1 MTCEIGK
8 LNHETLLGPIAAAE
22 DALARLDERVARSE
36 VGAGFAERADFF
48 DSVSSMWVGG
58 ELVHLEDLVLHDA
71 QMDIRAPSH
80 ELVIAHRIVRARRR
94 VSRND
99 PGWAV
104 SRSGVMALAGV
115 AEEPSVK
122 SEPASR
128 AGEGVELDL
137 VDNEALSPELAEI
150 DEVLARTQWLVD
162 GNAAVEQ
169 RKREPEISVGELLI
183 RDPDWDEG
191 ERIGEWLELAK
202 KVERLPATLAAAV
215 LWDAWEH
222 LEPLQRQH
230 WLGQVLI
237 SDFLRSRG
245 KVRSH
250 LLAYAVGM
258 REIPRERRRARDRTT
273 RLIASLDAISAAAVA
288 GMKDIDRLSRTSAA
302 RRASSI
308 RRRRRSASC
317 WKACVARSIAALCRR
332 EGIAESLYYSW
343 SKEFLE
349 AGKKRLAGDTARAA
363 TSDEVKV
370 LRREARDSERGRGR
384 TGAGTGCLKKA

>member
-1 MTCEIGK
+1 MTYEIAK
-8 LNHETLLGPIAAAE
+8 LNHETLLRPIAIAE

-36 VGAGFAERADFF
+36 VGAGFAERADFL
-48 DSVSSMWVGG
+48 DSISSMWVAG

-104 SRSGVMALAGV
+104 SRSGIMALAGV
-115 AEEPSVK
+115 AEEPSIDA
-122 SEPASR
+122 EPPDR
-128 AGEGVELDL
+128 GGEGVELDL
-137 VDNEALSPELAEI
+137 VGDAALSPELAEI

-202 KVERLPATLAAAV
+202 RVERLPATLAAAL

-237 SDFLRSRG
+237 SDYLRSRG

-250 LLAYAVGM
+250 LLAYAVGL
-258 REIPRERRRARDRTT
+258 REIPRERRRARVRTT
-273 RLIASLDAISAAAVA
+273 RLVAFLDAMNAAAGM
-288 GMKDIDRLSRTSAA
+288 GMKDIDRLTLAKRQLE
-302 RRASSI
+302 RRAVD
-308 RRRRRSASC
+308 RRSTSSLPAAIELLLSRPIVS
-317 WKACVARSIAALCRR
+317 AHMIAKEAKITPRGALNLIGELGVR
-332 EGIAESLYYSW
+332 EL
-343 SKEFLE
+343 
-349 AGKKRLAGDTARAA
+349 T
-363 TSDEVKV
+363 
-370 LRREARDSERGRGR
+370 GRGR
-384 TGAGTGCLKKA
+384 YRAWGIL

>member
-1 MTCEIGK
+1 MTYEIGK
-8 LNHETLLGPIAAAE
+8 LNHETLLAPMTAAE

-48 DSVSSMWVGG
+48 DSVSSMWVAG
-58 ELVHLEDLVLHDA
+58 ELVHLEDLVLHDE
-71 QMDIRAPSH
+71 QMDVRAPSH

-104 SRSGVMALAGV
+104 SRSGIMALAGV
-115 AEEPSVK
+115 AEEPSVEAK
-122 SEPASR
+122 PVDR
-128 AGEGVELDL
+128 GGEGVELDL
-137 VDNEALSPELAEI
+137 VDHDALSPELAEI
-150 DEVLARTQWLVD
+150 DEVLARTKWLVD

-169 RKREPEISVGELLI
+169 RKREPEFSVGELLI

-191 ERIGEWLELAK
+191 ERIGEWLDLAK
-202 KVERLPATLAAAV
+202 NVERLPATLAAAF

-230 WLGQVLI
+230 WLGQVLV

-250 LLAYAVGM
+250 LIAYAVGL

-273 RLIASLDAISAAAVA
+273 RLIAYLDAMSAAAGA
-288 GMKDIDRLSRTSAA
+288 GIKDIDRLTLAKWQLERKAA
-302 RRASSI
+302 G
-308 RRRRRSASC
+308 RRSTSSLPAAIDLFLSRPIVSAPMIA
-317 WKACVARSIAALCRR
+317 KA
-332 EGIAESLYYSW
+332 
-343 SKEFLE
+343 
-349 AGKKRLAGDTARAA
+349 
-363 TSDEVKV
+363 VKV
-370 LRREARDSERGRGR
+370 TPRGALNLIKELGAREMTGRGR
-384 TGAGTGCLKKA
+384 YRAWGIL

>member
-1 MTCEIGK
+1 MTYEIGK
-8 LNHETLLGPIAAAE
+8 LVHEILLGPIAAAE

-94 VSRND
+94 VLRNN

-104 SRSGVMALAGV
+104 SRSGIMALAGV
-115 AEEPSVK
+115 AEES
-122 SEPASR
+122 SIEAEPANR
-128 AGEGVELDL
+128 EGEGVELDM

-150 DEVLARTQWLVD
+150 DEVLARTKWLVG
-162 GNAAVEQ
+162 GNEPAEP
-169 RKREPEISVGELLI
+169 RKQEPELSVGELLV

-250 LLAYAVGM
+250 LFAYAVGL
-258 REIPRERRRARDRTT
+258 REIPRERRRARDLTT
-273 RLIASLDAISAAAVA
+273 RLVAYLDAMSAAAGA
-288 GMKDIDRLSRTSAA
+288 GIKDIDRLTLAKRQLERKTAGRRTTSSLPVAIELLLSRPIVSAHMVAKAA
-302 RRASSI
+302 RITPRG
-308 RRRRRSASC
+308 
-317 WKACVARSIAALCRR
+317 ALNLVGELGVR
-332 EGIAESLYYSW
+332 EL
-343 SKEFLE
+343 
-349 AGKKRLAGDTARAA
+349 T
-363 TSDEVKV
+363 
-370 LRREARDSERGRGR
+370 GRGR
-384 TGAGTGCLKKA
+384 YRAWGIF

>member
-1 MTCEIGK
+1 MTYEIGN
-8 LNHETLLGPIAAAE
+8 LTHETLLGPIAAAE

-80 ELVIAHRIVRARRR
+80 ELVIAHPIVRARRR
-94 VSRND
+94 VSRNE
-99 PGWAV
+99 PGWAI
-104 SRSGVMALAGV
+104 SRSGIMALAGV
-115 AEEPSVK
+115 AEEPSFE

-137 VDNEALSPELAEI
+137 IDHDALSPELAEI
-150 DEVLARTQWLVD
+150 DEVLARTKWLVESNTA
-162 GNAAVEQ
+162 GEQ

-191 ERIGEWLELAK
+191 ERIGEWLALVKE
-202 KVERLPATLAAAV
+202 VDPLPATLAAAV

-230 WLGQVLI
+230 WLGQVLV
-237 SDFLRSRG
+237 SDFLRSRR

-250 LLAYAVGM
+250 LLAFAVGL
-258 REIPRERRRARDRTT
+258 REITRERRRARDRTT
-273 RLIASLDAISAAAVA
+273 RLVAYLDAMSAVA
-288 GMKDIDRLSRTSAA
+288 GMGIKDIDRLALAKRQLERKASGRRTTSSLPVAVDLLMSRPIVSAPMIA
-302 RRASSI
+302 
-308 RRRRRSASC
+308 
-317 WKACVARSIAALCRR
+317 KAAKITPRGALNLVGELGVR
-332 EGIAESLYYSW
+332 EM
-343 SKEFLE
+343 
-349 AGKKRLAGDTARAA
+349 T
-363 TSDEVKV
+363 
-370 LRREARDSERGRGR
+370 GRGR
-384 TGAGTGCLKKA
+384 YRAWGIL

>member
-1 MTCEIGK
+1 MAYEIGK

-104 SRSGVMALAGV
+104 SRSGIMALAGV
-115 AEEPSVK
+115 AKEPSVEA
-122 SEPASR
+122 EPMDR
-128 AGEGVELDL
+128 GGEGVELDL
-137 VDNEALSPELAEI
+137 VDHDALSPELAEI
-150 DEVLARTQWLVD
+150 DEVLARTKWLVD
-162 GNAAVEQ
+162 GNEPAAQ
-169 RKREPEISVGELLI
+169 KKQEPVLSVGELLI

-191 ERIGEWLELAK
+191 ERIGEWLDLAK
-202 KVERLPATLAAAV
+202 QVERLPATLAAAL

-222 LEPLQRQH
+222 LQPLQRQH

-237 SDFLRSRG
+237 SDFLRLRG

-250 LLAYAVGM
+250 LLAFAVGL

-273 RLIASLDAISAAAVA
+273 RLVAYLDAMNAAASA
-288 GMKDIDRLSRTSAA
+288 GMKDINRLTLARRQLERKVLDKRSTSSLPVAIDLLLSRPIVSAHMIA
-302 RRASSI
+302 
-308 RRRRRSASC
+308 
-317 WKACVARSIAALCRR
+317 KVARITPRGALNLVSELGVR
-332 EGIAESLYYSW
+332 EM
-343 SKEFLE
+343 
-349 AGKKRLAGDTARAA
+349 T
-363 TSDEVKV
+363 
-370 LRREARDSERGRGR
+370 GRGR
-384 TGAGTGCLKKA
+384 YRAWGIL

>member
-1 MTCEIGK
+1 MAYEIGQ
-8 LNHETLLGPIAAAE
+8 LNHGTLLGPIAAAE

-48 DSVSSMWVGG
+48 ESVSSMWVGG

-94 VSRND
+94 VTRND

-104 SRSGVMALAGV
+104 SRSGIMALAGV
-115 AEEPSVK
+115 GEETFVDAEPVD
-122 SEPASR
+122 R
-128 AGEGVELDL
+128 GGEGVELDL
-137 VDNEALSPELAEI
+137 VGDAALSPELAEI

-169 RKREPEISVGELLI
+169 KKREPEISVGELLI

-202 KVERLPATLAAAV
+202 QVERLPATLAAAV

-230 WLGQVLI
+230 WLGQVLV

-250 LLAYAVGM
+250 LLAYAVGL
-258 REIPRERRRARDRTT
+258 REVPRERRRSRDRTT
-273 RLIASLDAISAAAVA
+273 RLSAYLDAMSAASGV
-288 GMKDIDRLSRTSAA
+288 GMKDIDRLTLAKRQLE
-302 RRASSI
+302 RRAVG
-308 RRRRRSASC
+308 RRSTSSLPAAIDLLLSRPIVSAPMIA
-317 WKACVARSIAALCRR
+317 KAAEVTPRGALNLVGELGVR
-332 EGIAESLYYSW
+332 EL
-343 SKEFLE
+343 
-349 AGKKRLAGDTARAA
+349 T
-363 TSDEVKV
+363 
-370 LRREARDSERGRGR
+370 GRGR
-384 TGAGTGCLKKA
+384 YKAWGIL

>member
-1 MTCEIGK
+1 MTYEIGK
-8 LNHETLLGPIAAAE
+8 LNHETLLGPIATAE

-48 DSVSSMWVGG
+48 ESVSSMWVGG

-104 SRSGVMALAGV
+104 SRSGILALAGV
-115 AEEPSVK
+115 EEESSIEAEPVH
-122 SEPASR
+122 R
-128 AGEGVELDL
+128 GGEGVELDL
-137 VDNEALSPELAEI
+137 LDHDALSPELAEI

-162 GNAAVEQ
+162 GNATVEQ

-250 LLAYAVGM
+250 LFAYAVGL
-258 REIPRERRRARDRTT
+258 REIPRERRRARDLTT
-273 RLIASLDAISAAAVA
+273 RLVAYLDAMSAAAGA
-288 GMKDIDRLSRTSAA
+288 GIKDIDRLTLAKRQLERKTAGRRTTSSLPVAIELLLSRPIVSAHMVAKAA
-302 RRASSI
+302 RITPRG
-308 RRRRRSASC
+308 
-317 WKACVARSIAALCRR
+317 ALNLVGELGVR
-332 EGIAESLYYSW
+332 EL
-343 SKEFLE
+343 
-349 AGKKRLAGDTARAA
+349 T
-363 TSDEVKV
+363 
-370 LRREARDSERGRGR
+370 GRGR
-384 TGAGTGCLKKA
+384 YRAWGIF

>member
-1 MTCEIGK
+1 MTYEIGK
-8 LNHETLLGPIAAAE
+8 LTHETLLGPIAAAE

-36 VGAGFAERADFF
+36 VGSGFAERADFF

-104 SRSGVMALAGV
+104 SRSGIMALAGV
-115 AEEPSVK
+115 AEEPSGEV
-122 SEPASR
+122 EPVAR
-128 AGEGVELDL
+128 VGEGGELDL
-137 VDNEALSPELAEI
+137 VSNGELPPELAGI
-150 DEVLARTQWLVD
+150 DKVLARTQWLVD

-169 RKREPEISVGELLI
+169 KKREPEISVGELLI

-191 ERIGEWLELAK
+191 ERIGEWLDLAK
-202 KVERLPATLAAAV
+202 QVERFPATLAAAL

-230 WLGQVLI
+230 WLGQVLV
-237 SDFLRSRG
+237 SDFLRSSG

-250 LLAYAVGM
+250 LLAFAVGL
-258 REIPRERRRARDRTT
+258 REIPRERRHARDRTT
-273 RLIASLDAISAAAVA
+273 RLVAYLDAMSAATNA
-288 GMKDIDRLSRTSAA
+288 GMKDVDRLTLAKRQLERKALGKRSTSSLPVAIDLLLSRPIVSAHM
-302 RRASSI
+302 I
-308 RRRRRSASC
+308 
-317 WKACVARSIAALCRR
+317 
-332 EGIAESLYYSW
+332 
-343 SKEFLE
+343 
-349 AGKKRLAGDTARAA
+349 ARAA
-363 TSDEVKV
+363 RITPRGALNLVGELGV
-370 LRREARDSERGRGR
+370 REMTGRGR
-384 TGAGTGCLKKA
+384 YRAWGIL

>member
-1 MTCEIGK
+1 MTYEIGN
-8 LNHETLLGPIAAAE
+8 LTHETLLGPIAAAE

-36 VGAGFAERADFF
+36 VGPGFAERADFF

-99 PGWAV
+99 PSWAI

-115 AEEPSVK
+115 AEEPSA
-122 SEPASR
+122 EAGPADR
-128 AGEGVELDL
+128 GGEGVELDL
-137 VDNEALSPELAEI
+137 LDHDALSPELAEI

-191 ERIGEWLELAK
+191 ERIGEWLALVK
-202 KVERLPATLAAAV
+202 KVEPLPATLAAAL
-215 LWDAWEH
+215 LWDAWEY

-230 WLGQVLI
+230 WLGQVLV

-250 LLAYAVGM
+250 LLAFAVGL
-258 REIPRERRRARDRTT
+258 REVPRERRRASDRTV
-273 RLIASLDAISAAAVA
+273 RLVAFLDAMGAAAAA
-288 GMKDIDRLSRTSAA
+288 GMKDIDRLTLAKRQLERKAAGKRTTSSIPVAIDLLLSRPIVSAHMIAKAAKITPRGALNLVSELGA
-302 RRASSI
+302 RR
-308 RRRRRSASC
+308 
-317 WKACVARSIAALCRR
+317 
-332 EGIAESLYYSW
+332 
-343 SKEFLE
+343 
-349 AGKKRLAGDTARAA
+349 
-363 TSDEVKV
+363 
-370 LRREARDSERGRGR
+370 R
-384 TGAGTGCLKKA
+384 TRWG